1 MKKVYKK
8 PMVEFTEVVEAYGLL
23 LGDSGEVNPS
33 DPEGGMEGKKAD
45 IFENETGIP
54 YSYTNIW
61 GDEEEKEN

>member
-8 PMVEFTEVVEAYGLL
+8 PVVEFTEVIEVYGLL
-23 LGDSGEVNPS
+23 LGDSGEVDPS
-33 DPEGGMEGKKAD
+33 DPGGGMEGKKSD

-54 YSYTNIW
+54 DSYTSIW